1 MKKFKRSTALLL
13 SMALIMSSAAAPST
27 MVSAAGVSEPTSIT
41 LNVDS
46 QESMYV
52 GMSEKVKVKSVKPK
66 NGSKKVTYESSDPEL
81 VKVTG
86 SGTMKAMTE
95 GEAIIT
101 VTSAANEN
109 VFKEVEVNVKNLV
122 KNKTYNKM
130 VIPLDKK
137 NKTRKLSRTSK
148 VKATYLKLSSSRKK
162 VATVSKAGV
171 LTGKKVGTTKIT
183 IKGKKGLVKGAK
195 QVITLYVAKKSVETV
210 ALD

>member
-1 MKKFKRSTALLL
+1 
-13 SMALIMSSAAAPST
+13 
-27 MVSAAGVSEPTSIT
+27 
-41 LNVDS
+41 
-46 QESMYV
+46 
-52 GMSEKVKVKSVKPK
+52 
-66 NGSKKVTYESSDPEL
+66 
-81 VKVTG
+81 
-86 SGTMKAMTE
+86 MKALTE

-109 VFKEVEVNVKNLV
+109 VFKEIEVNVKNLV

-148 VKATYLKLSSSRKK
+148 VKATYLLLSSSRKK
-162 VATVSKAGV
+162 VATVSKSGV

-183 IKGKKGLVKGAK
+183 IKGKKGIVKGAK

-210 ALD
+210 ALDKTSVTLKPGDPVKLTTSVTPSNAANVVVFTSSDEDVATVDQKGNIKAVEEGKAEIASHF

>member
-27 MVSAAGVSEPTSIT
+27 TVSAAGVSEPTSIT

-66 NGSKKVTYESSDPEL
+66 NGSKKVTYESSDPEI

-95 GEAIIT
+95 GEAIIS
-101 VTSAANEN
+101 VISASNEE
-109 VFKEVEVNVKNLV
+109 VFKEVEVNV
-122 KNKTYNKM
+122 
-130 VIPLDKK
+130 
-137 NKTRKLSRTSK
+137 
-148 VKATYLKLSSSRKK
+148 
-162 VATVSKAGV
+162 
-171 LTGKKVGTTKIT
+171 
-183 IKGKKGLVKGAK
+183 
-195 QVITLYVAKKSVETV
+195 
-210 ALD
+210 